1 MFSVISVVN
10 CFFKDEET
18 CMKAMCRIILAA
30 SRNSRFLL
38 RFLLAAATAIGLL
51 APLNAVAEETVKFA
65 VLAFRPKPEM
75 LARWQPLSDYL
86 NRAVPGHRFEM
97 TVLHYDELEAAID
110 RQRVDFVLTQP
121 AHYVLMTY
129 RNGLSSPLATLVE
142 NESGH
147 ALAKFGGVIFTRAG
161 RADIASFADIKGKAL
176 ATSATGSLGGYQM
189 QAHELAQ
196 AGIHLPQDAKVIE
209 TGQAQDRAIQMVLE
223 GKADVGFA
231 RTGVIEAMAREGKLD
246 VAALKI
252 LNPRTEADFPY
263 RLSTRLYPEWVFA
276 AMPNIEEALSLQVAA
291 ALLSLPHDGEVAQ
304 MIGIHGFTIP
314 ADYHPV
320 DDLLREMRL
329 PPFDATP
336 EFSLHDVWGRYRGL
350 IAATTLALSL
360 LLLVVTARLAR
371 LNRNLKIKRSQLRQG
386 MVKLE
391 DSEARQRIILDTLGE
406 GVYGVDTD
414 GRCIFINTTALSMLG
429 YSEED
434 VLGRDQHALFHHHRP
449 DGQPYPAADCPIIQT
464 ARDGVSR
471 SEEEWFFRKDGISF
485 PVGLTA
491 TPLLQDGLLA
501 GAVIVF
507 RDISESKAAE
517 ARLRMFAIQVGR
529 YADEVEELYQHAP
542 CGYHSLGDEGEF
554 LRINDTELKWLGYL
568 REEVI
573 GKLKFSDLLTP
584 DSLAKFR
591 SAFLILTVRGV
602 CDLELDMIRKDGTI
616 QPVLISVTPVLDDE
630 NFITSRVTVLDM
642 AERKKMDRERSDYLT
657 RLEEKSRHIVAV
669 QEASRRRLAAELHD
683 RTSPNLAAIGIN
695 MSHISMAFTEDQ
707 SPGFAERM
715 EDTRAL
721 IEDTAASIREICADM
736 RPPILDYAGLP
747 PALEAYSQLFSKRT
761 GIGVHIDCAH
771 RATRLPQE
779 LESVLFR
786 VFQEALTNCA
796 KHAYATSI
804 MVELNHGGCY
814 VTLTVRDDGI
824 GFDSE
829 LLWGGESQACGL
841 GILNMREMIEFAGGN
856 FTIESTIGKGT
867 RIGVEILNLE
877 KS

>member
-1 MFSVISVVN
+1 MSY
-10 CFFKDEET
+10 
-18 CMKAMCRIILAA
+18 IILAT
-30 SRNSRFLL
+30 SRQGRFLL
-38 RFLLAAATAIGLL
+38 RFFLVAATAIGLF
-51 APLNAVAEETVKFA
+51 APLNADAGETVKFA
-65 VLAFRPKPEM
+65 VLAFRPKPEI

-97 TVLHYDELEAAID
+97 AVLHYDELEEAIAQ
-110 RQRVDFVLTQP
+110 RRVDFVLTQP

-147 ALAKFGGVIFTRAG
+147 ALDKFGGVIFTRAG
-161 RADIASFADIKGKAL
+161 RADIATLADLKGKIL
-176 ATSATGSLGGYQM
+176 SSTTTGSLGGYQM

-196 AGIHLPQDAKVIE
+196 AGIRLPQDAKVME

-223 GKADVGFA
+223 GKADAGFA

-246 VAALKI
+246 AKALKI
-252 LNPRTEADFPY
+252 LNLRAEADFPY
-263 RLSTRLYPEWVFA
+263 LLSTRLYPEWAFA
-276 AMPNIEEALSLQVAA
+276 AMPNIEEALSLRVAA

-304 MIGIHGFTIP
+304 RIGIHGFTIP

-336 EFSLHDVWGRYRGL
+336 EFSLHDVWSRYRGL
-350 IAATTLALSL
+350 IAAAALTLSL
-360 LLLVVTARLAR
+360 LLLAVTVRFSR
-371 LNRNLKIKRSQLRQG
+371 LNRILNIKRSQLKQG

-391 DSEARQRIILDTLGE
+391 DSEARQRAIFDALGE

-414 GRCIFINTTALSMLG
+414 GRCLFINATALSMLN

-434 VLGRDQHALFHHHRP
+434 VLGRDQHALLHHHRP
-449 DGQPYPAADCPIIQT
+449 DGRPYPAADCPIIQT
-464 ARDGVSR
+464 ARDGEPR
-471 SEEEWFFRKDGISF
+471 SGEEWFFRKDGAGF
-485 PVGLTA
+485 PVGLTV

-501 GAVIVF
+501 GAAVVF
-507 RDISESKAAE
+507 RDISESSATA

-554 LRINDTELKWLGYL
+554 RRINDTELKWLGYL

-591 SAFLILTVRGV
+591 NVFLIPTVRGAA
-602 CDLELDMIRKDGTI
+602 CDLELEMIRKDGTI
-616 QPVLISVTPVLDDE
+616 QPVLISATPVLDDE
-630 NFITSRVTVLDM
+630 YFITSRVTVLDM
-642 AERKKMDRERSDYLT
+642 TERKKTDRERSDYLT

-695 MSHISMAFTEDQ
+695 MSHISMAFTEEQ

-736 RPPILDYAGLP
+736 RPPVLDYAGLP

-761 GIGVHIDCAH
+761 GIAVHIDCAH

-804 MVELNHGGCY
+804 MVELNNSGSY
-814 VTLTVRDDGI
+814 ITLTVCDDGI

-829 LLWGGESQACGL
+829 LLWGGASQACGL

-856 FTIESTIGKGT
+856 FTIESTVGKGT
-867 RIGVEILNLE
+867 RIGVEILNFE
-877 KS
+877 S